1 MDTVP
6 PSATVVPEGDTDM
19 LKLSMSPSYR
29 SSVSLNT
36 LLSGY
41 LSELQQLAEG
51 EFMPATGPRYVSD
64 ARTKEHVRRFPAGL
78 FFASSSRIA

>member
-1 MDTVP
+1 
-6 PSATVVPEGDTDM
+6 M

-51 EFMPATGPRYVSD
+51 EFMPATGPRYMAD
-64 ARTKEHVRRFPAGL
+64 ARTKEHVCPFPTRL
-78 FFASSSRIA
+78 FLTSSLFRA

>member
-1 MDTVP
+1 MLPD
-6 PSATVVPEGDTDM
+6 GDTDM
-19 LKLSMSPSYR
+19 LKLSITPSYR

-51 EFMPATGPRYVSD
+51 DLMPPTGPRCLAD
-64 ARTKEHVRRFPAGL
+64 ARTKEQVCPSLASLPSRPHVRGMDL
-78 FFASSSRIA
+78 LL